1 MMKKSLCC
9 LLLLVLTLFFSFG
22 LSPDLARAD
31 SLLVLQINEELTPG
45 QGEIRLTVTGIM
57 ESGIKQQIKTGLVW
71 KSSAPSIATVSSNGE
86 LRFTGKGGS
95 VTITVQKGSASGSK
109 TVFVK
114 PWVRKVEIETDLVY
128 SPNPYR
134 LLAKGKFSDGTERYL
149 GPEDDIIWTSTN
161 PWVAWVNSQG
171 VVTFTGEEGRVTIR
185 AIVGD
190 LEDNVSEKVDL
201 DSKEQKKAKRKGIK
215 IKEDLVY
222 SSEPQQLTLVVVMT
236 DDSEETIP
244 NDAADWSS
252 SNPDVATISKSGELT
267 FTGKAGFTTIAV
279 SYGGYKYEK
288 LVTVNKFLTKLA
300 INQSLQYTPLWAD
313 IYIPLSATATYND
326 GTKIIRS
333 SGLNW
338 SVSDEGLATITED
351 GQLKL
356 TGKAGTLTITV
367 SGEGSE
373 GTTVEDSLTVEIP
386 AHEKPIP
393 KKLFIHQNPVNF
405 YSSDGIYHPT
415 VTCIYHNGERRDVT
429 EHVTWTS
436 LTPETAAVFQNKVYL
451 AANPGNVELV
461 AGFQG
466 ISAKISGS
474 SRILPGVNDGRIY
487 SLLLKEHQLPFSFS
501 PVQLT
506 ALGVR
511 GDGSLQNVT
520 SQVNWHSSQPG
531 VATVKNGRLTFTGR
545 IGKTLV
551 TAQGFGLR
559 TFLEVEV
566 SPEDLLPRVVEL
578 KIEGNLEQGANPLKA
593 VAQFSNG
600 LIKDVTKEVVWNTS
614 NKNVAVVSKDGVVM
628 FVNGFGPV
636 TISASYGGNEA
647 QISRK

>member
-215 IKEDLVY
+215 IKEDIVY

-252 SNPDVATISKSGELT
+252 SNPEVATISKSGELT

-367 SGEGSE
+367 SGEGLNHHCFRR
-373 GTTVEDSLTVEIP
+373 G
-386 AHEKPIP
+386 K
-393 KKLFIHQNPVNF
+393 
-405 YSSDGIYHPT
+405 
-415 VTCIYHNGERRDVT
+415 RRDD
-429 EHVTWTS
+429 S
-436 LTPETAAVFQNKVYL
+436 GGL
-451 AANPGNVELV
+451 AHCGNPC
-461 AGFQG
+461 
-466 ISAKISGS
+466 
-474 SRILPGVNDGRIY
+474 
-487 SLLLKEHQLPFSFS
+487 
-501 PVQLT
+501 
-506 ALGVR
+506 
-511 GDGSLQNVT
+511 
-520 SQVNWHSSQPG
+520 
-531 VATVKNGRLTFTGR
+531 
-545 IGKTLV
+545 
-551 TAQGFGLR
+551 
-559 TFLEVEV
+559 
-566 SPEDLLPRVVEL
+566 
-578 KIEGNLEQGANPLKA
+578 
-593 VAQFSNG
+593 
-600 LIKDVTKEVVWNTS
+600 
-614 NKNVAVVSKDGVVM
+614 
-628 FVNGFGPV
+628 
-636 TISASYGGNEA
+636 
-647 QISRK
+647 SRKTHS